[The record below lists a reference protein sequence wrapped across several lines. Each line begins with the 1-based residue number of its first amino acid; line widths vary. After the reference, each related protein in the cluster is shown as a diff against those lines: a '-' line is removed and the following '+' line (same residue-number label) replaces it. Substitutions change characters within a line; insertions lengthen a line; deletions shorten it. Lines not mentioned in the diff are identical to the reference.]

1 MPKITVITTTY
12 RPWNRLLDQAK
23 DLEAQQ
29 FKDFEWIVVDDLLWK
44 RDSSPKTIFPLLHT
58 EPKGGVVDYFAPAR
72 ADNTAL
78 AFANGELVYFMNDYI
93 RLTPS
98 TLSQHWAAYQKY
110 GPRAF
115 FAGQLVPMDGEVSY
129 PLRKGEVVIG
139 PQAQEA
145 FSLDS
150 AAVWTYAAGR
160 NDSAPLAALLE
171 INGLDEDFDGDRGGS
186 DVDLA
191 QRLIMAGLRYILLQ
205 DCIAFEYAHHAVRNV
220 NYAWEKELPRKGSWD
235 RIVRGYRPA
244 KVRAEHKWD
253 IAKDRHTGDLLWQK
267 SLQ

>member
-1 MPKITVITTTY
+1 MPKITVLTTTF

-29 FKDFEWIVVDDLLWK
+29 FKDFEWIVVDDLVGK
-44 RDSSPKTIFPLLHT
+44 RGWGLETPFPTLFIP
-58 EPKGGVVDYFAPAR
+58 PKGGVVDYFAPAR
-72 ADNTAL
+72 ADNTAIAL
-78 AFANGELVYFMNDYI
+78 AEGELVYFMNDYI
-93 RLTPS
+93 RLTPA
-98 TLSQHWAAYQKY
+98 TLAQHWAAYEKY

-129 PLRKGEVVIG
+129 PLRKGEIVVG

-150 AAVWTYAAGR
+150 SAVWTYAAGR

-191 QRLIMAGLRYILLQ
+191 QRLIMAGLRHILLQ
-205 DCIAFEYAHHAVRNV
+205 DCIAFEYAHHAVRNPK
-220 NYAWEKELPRKGSWD
+220 YAWEKELPRKGSWD

-244 KVRAEHKWD
+244 RARAEHKWD
-253 IAKDRHTGDLLWQK
+253 ISAARKQAVA
-267 SLQ
+267 